1 MKEEQNES
9 QNSAVAV
16 IETPEEQEL
25 DELVKLEDRIR
36 TGVRHCFETG
46 MLLERIRKEKLYL
59 LRGYKSFQCYCE
71 EMFHIDR
78 SYGYRLITCYRVRS
92 LLPEDSRTLIP
103 ERLIRPLASLPPEV
117 VVKIWQLEKQVD
129 EYRKRIL
136 DDELTEKFGPC
147 DEESFFS
154 YVLKRKLD
162 TRTTVS
168 ELIEST
174 KSRQALI
181 TAVKELKPLGIA
193 FSPEEEGA
201 TENRNSPPPGTGIGK
216 TLVKTSPTGDT
227 FPQRNNKPSTGHEP
241 VEGVLIL
248 FMGEFI

>member
-25 DELVKLEDRIR
+25 DELGKLEDRIR

-103 ERLIRPLASLPPEV
+103 ERLIRPLASLPPEA
-117 VVKIWQLEKQVD
+117 VVKIWNNAREAANGGIPNRRQLEKQVD

-136 DDELTEKFGPC
+136 GDELTEKFGPC

-193 FSPEEEGA
+193 FVPEEKEQLRI
-201 TENRNSPPPGTGIGK
+201 E
-216 TLVKTSPTGDT
+216 
-227 FPQRNNKPSTGHEP
+227 
-241 VEGVLIL
+241 IL
-248 FMGEFI
+248 RRQEQELEKLW

>member
-1 MKEEQNES
+1 MLEAKRKSEKRMMVKEEQNGS

-36 TGVRHCFETG
+36 TGVRHYFETG
-46 MLLERIRKEKLYL
+46 MLLERIREEKLYR
-59 LRGYKSFQCYCE
+59 LRGYKSFRCYCE

-78 SYGYRLITCYRVRS
+78 SYGYRLIACYRVRS
-92 LLPEDSRTLIP
+92 LLPVDSRTLIP
-103 ERLIRPLASLPPEV
+103 ERLIRPLASLPPEAV
-117 VVKIWQLEKQVD
+117 VRIWNNAREAANGGIPNRRQLEKQVD

-193 FSPEEEGA
+193 FVPEEKEQLRI
-201 TENRNSPPPGTGIGK
+201 E
-216 TLVKTSPTGDT
+216 
-227 FPQRNNKPSTGHEP
+227 
-241 VEGVLIL
+241 IL
-248 FMGEFI
+248 RRQEQELEKLW

>member
-1 MKEEQNES
+1 MLEAKRKSEKRMMVKEEQNES

-25 DELVKLEDRIR
+25 DELGKLEDRIR

-103 ERLIRPLASLPPEV
+103 ERLIRPLASLPPEA
-117 VVKIWQLEKQVD
+117 VVKIWNNAQEAANGGIPNRRQLEKQVD

-193 FSPEEEGA
+193 FSPEEKEQLRI
-201 TENRNSPPPGTGIGK
+201 E
-216 TLVKTSPTGDT
+216 
-227 FPQRNNKPSTGHEP
+227 
-241 VEGVLIL
+241 IL
-248 FMGEFI
+248 HRQEQELEKLW